1 MPKYQEISKLKIP
14 SISSQYLTT
23 SVISGEFNNIKGPA
37 EIYTEINI
45 FDFHAK
51 GKGELAIKSKIN
63 NTSILLIIRGQVRI
77 NNKGYDKNTL
87 LLFEDKGC
95 NIYLHHDENFK
106 GLFLNGYPIKE
117 QIYSYGPFVM
127 NNEKEIENLLAILN
141 PVKWAEYN
149 QKLFNFETNKLIWYN
164 I

>member
-1 MPKYQEISKLKIP
+1 MHQ
-14 SISSQYLTT
+14 
-23 SVISGEFNNIKGPA
+23 
-37 EIYTEINI
+37 
-45 FDFHAK
+45 
-51 GKGELAIKSKIN
+51 
-63 NTSILLIIRGQVRI
+63 
-77 NNKGYDKNTL
+77 
-87 LLFEDKGC
+87 
-95 NIYLHHDENFK
+95 DENFK